1 MSTVDRPDQP
11 GPAVATPTRVS
22 PAKASTAPAAA
33 ATPETEPRVSAPSA
47 AAPLAPEER
56 AELER
61 LRAELAALR
70 AAPPPPPPTRRPR
83 GPIRWA
89 SIGSAVL
96 LVLGLLLVPVSVLAV
111 WTDNQISETDRFVAT
126 MSPVLEDPAVQDA
139 VAARV
144 TQEIFTQVD
153 VQQLAT
159 QAVAALAAQ
168 GLPAPIADR
177 LYGLTGP
184 LAEGTRSFVQGEVQ
198 DLVSSPTFIAAGQQ
212 ALTVTHQQLA
222 AVLAG
227 QSSAITVQGADAVL
241 DLYPFIEAAKQ
252 QLVASGFELAARIP
266 PLHPTITLFPASTLI
281 QAQTLYHLLDVTATW
296 LPWVTLA
303 FLIGGVLLARNRRRA
318 TLVIGLAVMGT
329 MLALAVA
336 LLVVRGVVV
345 GAVPEQGSAAA
356 ASAYDI
362 IVRFVRAALRTLFV
376 VGLVVALAAWVTGPS
391 SAAVR
396 IRGGL
401 ARGVASLRR
410 GAVAR
415 RLAEG
420 PVGPWVHDHLGLL
433 RTALVVLAALVVV
446 LIDRPSGWTIL
457 AVVLVLVVLLGVVQF
472 LDQPRAAARTGP
484 PTAPGSPRSEG
495 AVDHQSPAADGGSAL
510 PTGHRH
516 D

>member
-1 MSTVDRPDQP
+1 MSVVDRPDKP
-11 GPAVATPTRVS
+11 GPAVAT
-22 PAKASTAPAAA
+22 
-33 ATPETEPRVSAPSA
+33 EAPSA
-47 AAPLAPEER
+47 PTIPRTSAPAPDAAGPLTSAER
-56 AELER
+56 AELQR

-70 AAPPPPPPTRRPR
+70 AAPPPPPPPSRRPR
-83 GPIRWA
+83 GPVRWA
-89 SIGSAVL
+89 SIASAVL
-96 LVLGLLLVPVSVLAV
+96 LVLGLLLVPVSVLAI
-111 WTDNQISETDRFVAT
+111 WTNNQISDTDRFVAT
-126 MSPVLEDPAVQDA
+126 MGPVLEDPAVQTA
-139 VAARV
+139 VAGRV
-144 TQEIFTQVD
+144 TQEIFAQVD
-153 VQQLAT
+153 VQQLAN
-159 QAVAALAAQ
+159 QAVDALAAQ

-177 LYGLTGP
+177 LHGLTGP
-184 LAEGTRSFVQGEVQ
+184 LADGTRSFVQEKVQ
-198 DLVSSPTFIAAGQQ
+198 ELVSSPTFVAAGQQ
-212 ALTVTHQQLA
+212 ALTVTHEQLA

-227 QSSAITVQGADAVL
+227 QSSAISVQGTHAVL

-252 QLVASGFELAARIP
+252 RLVADGFELAARIP
-266 PLHPTITLFPASTLI
+266 AIHPTVPLFPASTLI
-281 QAQTLYHLLDVTATW
+281 RAQTLYQLLDVSATW

-303 FLIGGVLLARNRRRA
+303 FLIGGALLARNRRRA

-329 MLALAVA
+329 MLALAAA

-345 GAVPEQGSAAA
+345 GAVAEQSSAAA

-362 IVRFVRAALRTLFV
+362 LVRFVRAALRTLFV

-396 IRGGL
+396 IRRAL

-446 LIDRPSGWTIL
+446 LLDRPSGVTVL
-457 AVVLVLVVLLGVVQF
+457 VVVLVLLVLLGVVQF
-472 LDQPRAAARTGP
+472 LDQPRPTNRPSAPAP
-484 PTAPGSPRSEG
+484 PVPDP
-495 AVDHQSPAADGGSAL
+495 QSPVPDGTGAAV
-510 PTGHRH
+510 TGDRH